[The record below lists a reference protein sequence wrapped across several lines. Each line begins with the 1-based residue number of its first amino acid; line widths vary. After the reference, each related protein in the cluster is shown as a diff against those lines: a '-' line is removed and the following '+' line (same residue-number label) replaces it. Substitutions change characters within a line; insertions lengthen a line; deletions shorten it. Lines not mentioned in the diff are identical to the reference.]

1 MIVFKSDGFLL
12 VTGCDGSF
20 QKVPIY
26 TYIQTVKKNPSKPV
40 TTQTRHRSSG
50 VSFTDWLL
58 KHQRRRS
65 PLGDLARDVAS
76 DRTWPRDYDTDVD
89 SLRAYLS
96 RVGAC
101 AGALE
106 TLTQAWR
113 SYRAAERRTK
123 CTA

>member
-1 MIVFKSDGFLL
+1 MMLLKSDGFLI

-26 TYIQTVKKNPSKPV
+26 TYIRTVEKNPSKPV
-40 TTQTRHRSSG
+40 TSTTRHFASSL
-50 VSFTDWLL
+50 SFTDWLL

-65 PLGDLARDVAS
+65 RLGDLARDVAS

-89 SLRAYLS
+89 NLRAYLS

-101 AGALE
+101 VGALE
-106 TLTQAWR
+106 TLTHAWR